1 MMEIKSA
8 KAMRDFANM
17 NGGLLKNILEDVRL
31 AAENGKYKIFV
42 SLPACFTIGE
52 ARELILTLSIE
63 GGFYIKRVSAYPFQF
78 HLYWDIPRISCKNPN
93 CCYAAR
99 ARAKANRFNEVFMLI
114 YEKIERAARTGQSE
128 VTINYKDYSLRYSF
142 GDPDFNNP
150 YDISAIY
157 MSSPFEIAGYKV
169 CYDLCSMTINWSL

>member
-1 MMEIKSA
+1 MEIKSA

-17 NGGLLKNILEDVRL
+17 NGGILKNLLEDVRL

-42 SLPACFTIGE
+42 SLPACFTADE
-52 ARELILTLSIE
+52 ARELIVTLSIE

-78 HLYWDIPRISCKNPN
+78 HLYWDVPRIWCKNPN

-114 YEKIERAARTGQSE
+114 YSKIERAARTGQSE
-128 VTINYKDYSLRYSF
+128 VVINYDDYSLSYSS
-142 GDPDFNNP
+142 GDPDFNNH

-157 MSSPFEIAGYKV
+157 MSSPLEIAGYKV
-169 CYDLCSMTINWSL
+169 HYAPYSMTIDWAV